1 MPWTRRTGRVV
12 STLHDL
18 VEEPPALRLGERL
31 MKSMIL
37 IQHCQSQ
44 HHVNA
49 EARLWPDGENGLT
62 TLGRRQAGCLASRL
76 RDELEKIPCRLY
88 ASDMRRSYETAD
100 IIGKEIGQT
109 PSRVPELREWNGRFA
124 VERTQKGEEWT
135 ANDGNGS
142 LFDSR
147 PFPGAE
153 TWREFYARVS
163 TGMQDL
169 ARRHDSAYLPIL
181 VVHGGSKINI
191 IIWWLRAAID
201 AFPDKTPFAGMP
213 GSITVLG
220 RHRSGQPIVDRL
232 NDAAHLDSCGIAPR
246 LVSA

>member
-1 MPWTRRTGRVV
+1 
-12 STLHDL
+12 
-18 VEEPPALRLGERL
+18 

-62 TLGRRQAGCLASRL
+62 ALGRRQAECLASRL
-76 RDELEKIPCRLY
+76 RDELDQMPCRLY
-88 ASDMRRSYETAD
+88 ASDMRRAYETAD

-109 PSRVPELREWNGRFA
+109 TSRIPELREWNGRFA
-124 VERTQKGEEWT
+124 VERTQKGQERPTSDDNE
-135 ANDGNGS
+135 AP
-142 LFDSR
+142 FDSR
-147 PFPGAE
+147 AFPEAE

-169 ARRHDSAYLPIL
+169 ARCHDPACLPIL

-191 IIWWLRAAID
+191 ITWWLQTTID

-213 GSITVLG
+213 GGITVLG
-220 RHRSGQPIVDRL
+220 THRSGQPVVNRL
-232 NDAAHLDSCGIAPR
+232 NDVGHLDTCGIAPS
-246 LVSA
+246 LVTEVGGEPPTPPLGESTGNQTAP